1 MKTFRWYLAQVVYFV
16 IWHAFL
22 PFAVVRVA
30 TEWLIDCLVIPTL
43 DSLQVIIND
52 K

>member
-1 MKTFRWYLAQVVYFV
+1 MKTARRYLAQAVYVV
-16 IWHAFL
+16 IWLAFL

-43 DSLQVIIND
+43 DSLQEIIHE
-52 K
+52 